1 MKKRISLF
9 ITTLIAVLLV
19 PAATMAASGFTD
31 VSGVISY
38 NGVHVGKGILV
49 TVKCNASTLT
59 DKTDKTG
66 TYFVQ
71 FTKQQCKKKSTVTV
85 SATVNG
91 HFGSN
96 TGKATKET
104 NRLNLAI
111 VPVNVVP
118 EFGLIGL
125 TGATLIGG
133 GAFMVMRRRQLS
145 EHQA

>member
-1 MKKRISLF
+1 MKKRIALF
-9 ITTLIAVLLV
+9 ISTVFAVVALPV
-19 PAATMAASGFTD
+19 AAFATPGVTD
-31 VSGVISY
+31 VSGVVSF
-38 NGVHVGKGILV
+38 NGTHVGKGILV
-49 TVKCNASTLT
+49 TVQCKASTLT
-59 DKTDKTG
+59 NKTDKTG

-71 FTKQQCKKKSTVTV
+71 FTQQQCPKNSTVTV

-91 HFGSN
+91 HTGSN
-96 TGKATKET
+96 SKKATKET
-104 NRLNLAI
+104 NKLNIAI

-145 EHQA
+145 DIQA